1 MMILHARHAGQG
13 VPMKKGV
20 HRVWVLKCRAEKTLS
35 VCLGYFLSSNCKLF
49 FLGFGVPEVAG
60 KSLNYVTF
68 TR

>member
-1 MMILHARHAGQG
+1 MILHARHAGQG

-20 HRVWVLKCRAEKTLS
+20 HRVWVLKCHAEKTLCVWDTS
-35 VCLGYFLSSNCKLF
+35 CLLTASY